1 MKNNFIILIGSD
13 GAGKSTIAE
22 CLNRAI
28 GYPIEH
34 HGSVKSY
41 EQGLTEYFSSI
52 KNINYSVIKDRF
64 HEGEKIFAPLYRGY
78 EADYFDELERE
89 LKYKFNP
96 LLVLINAPFNT
107 ILERIYIRG
116 EDYVKPEHFEYC
128 YNKVIDIFNESNLP
142 KMMVDTTMFKPHE
155 NVEKIIQRLIL

>member
-22 CLNRAI
+22 ELNKAL
-28 GYPIEH
+28 GYPVEH

-41 EQGLTEYFSSI
+41 FEGKQEYFNSI
-52 KNINYSVIKDRF
+52 YNTNHSVIKDRF
-64 HEGEKIFAPLYRGY
+64 HEGEKIFAPLYRDY

-116 EDYVKPEHFEYC
+116 EYYVRPEHFEYC
-128 YNKVIDIFNESNLP
+128 YNKVIDIFNESTLP
-142 KMMVDTTMFKPHE
+142 KMMIDTTMFTPSE
-155 NVEKIIQRLIL
+155 NVEKIIKLL